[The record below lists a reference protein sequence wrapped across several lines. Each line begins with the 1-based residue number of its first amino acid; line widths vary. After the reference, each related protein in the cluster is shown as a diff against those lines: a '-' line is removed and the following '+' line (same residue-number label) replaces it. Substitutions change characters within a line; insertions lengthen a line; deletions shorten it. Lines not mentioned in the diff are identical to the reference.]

1 MSEHQS
7 TLKELANFLF
17 CSTVYRLF
25 SGALLVSLT
34 WTILKQNDGG
44 YLPLALAIFCSF
56 IPAFITP
63 VMIKRLSRHVTGRQM
78 SSLFVLCLAG
88 LALISGFS
96 RNFTLGL
103 LITNLFVWLMIMSLE
118 ASLDMWFTQL
128 QRGMD
133 ETKVRRISGATTAT
147 SQAALMI
154 GPLLAAGLMPILT
167 GIGFSLVLSAGF
179 LLVAGIG
186 YTRNGL
192 PMDVREKLEVAAP
205 ARLPMTLFVPM
216 VLIWPILGAFNFML
230 PVYVS
235 NRGWTLFE
243 LGVLDAMFGL
253 GMALI
258 GVLVIIAN
266 TGRNLLVYLLALTA
280 LAGIATAMWWL
291 MPDKLLLK
299 MLSLL
304 ILGMA
309 FGGARVHIRV
319 AIACRYSEA
328 VVGLYVSNANAL
340 ATPMLLLI
348 LGLQLAI
355 IENAWLLPFLLVT
368 LSVVLLLQTSATR
381 FARGQTPVEG
391 GGGLNAEL
399 QR

>member
-1 MSEHQS
+1 MSEHPS
-7 TLKELANFLF
+7 PAKELVIFLF

-34 WTILKQNDGG
+34 WTILKQNDGD

-63 VMIKRLSRHVTGRQM
+63 MMIKRLSRHMTGRQM
-78 SSLFVLCLAG
+78 SSLFVLCLTG

-133 ETKVRRISGATTAT
+133 EAKVRRISGATTAT

-167 GIGFSLVLSAGF
+167 GIGFSLVLSTGF
-179 LLVAGIG
+179 LLVAGIC

-192 PMDVREKLEVAAP
+192 PMDVREKLEGAAP
-205 ARLPMTLFVPM
+205 ARLPMTLLVPM

-235 NRGWTLFE
+235 NHGWTLFE
-243 LGVLDAMFGL
+243 LGVLDAVFGL

-266 TGRNLLVYLLALTA
+266 TGRNLLVYLSALTA
-280 LAGIATAMWWL
+280 LAVISTTMWWL
-291 MPDKLLLK
+291 MPDTLFLK
-299 MLSLL
+299 ALSLL

-328 VVGLYVSNANAL
+328 AVGLYVSKANAL

-348 LGLQLAI
+348 LSMQLAI

-381 FARGQTPVEG
+381 FARGQTPVEAVG
-391 GGGLNAEL
+391 A
-399 QR
+399 

>member
-1 MSEHQS
+1 MNKNPAVTHSAA
-7 TLKELANFLF
+7 KELAMFLF

-34 WTILKQNDGG
+34 WTILNQNEGG
-44 YLPLALAIFCSF
+44 YWPLALAIFCSF

-63 VMIKRLSRHVTGRQM
+63 AIIKRLANRMNGRQM
-78 SSLFVLCLAG
+78 SSWFVFGLTA
-88 LALISGFS
+88 LALVSGVS
-96 RNFTLGL
+96 RDFTVGL
-103 LITNLFVWLMIMSLE
+103 LVTNLFVWLMIMSLE

-133 ETKVRRISGATTAT
+133 ETRVRRISGATTAT

-154 GPLLAAGLMPILT
+154 GPLLAAGLMPILP
-167 GIGFSLVLSAGF
+167 GMGFSLVLSSGF
-179 LLVAGIG
+179 F
-186 YTRNGL
+186 
-192 PMDVREKLEVAAP
+192 MVAAICFTRDSLPTVVKETDRVVAP
-205 ARLPMTLFVPM
+205 AKLPLTLFIPM

-235 NRGWTLFE
+235 NHGWALFE
-243 LGVLDAMFGL
+243 LGVLDAVFGM

-266 TGRNLLVYLLALTA
+266 TGRNLMAYLSGLIA
-280 LAGIATAMWWL
+280 LAVISTSMWLL
-291 MPDKLLLK
+291 MPDTLLLK
-299 MLSLL
+299 ALSLL

-328 VVGLYVSNANAL
+328 AVGLYVSRANAL
-340 ATPMLLLI
+340 ATPVLLLI
-348 LGLQLAI
+348 LSLQLAM

-368 LSVVLLLQTSATR
+368 LSVGLLLQTSATR
-381 FARGQTPVEG
+381 FAQGHSRGEVVSV
-391 GGGLNAEL
+391 
-399 QR
+399 